1 MKNNQ
6 MKLRLA
12 ALAAV
17 SLGAFAAAPAAQA
30 AATLLIFNGNAPGVG
45 FNDPTPAAPVG
56 GNPGTTLGQQRL
68 NAFQHAASIWGA
80 TLNSATPITI
90 LATFEPLACSATGAT
105 LGSAGATT
113 IWRDFGVGSKPATWY
128 SAALAEKMTGVDMA
142 PGTADIRAR
151 FNVNLGTT
159 ACPATFFWYL
169 GLDNNHGAGLDLVTV
184 LLHEFGHGLGFQ
196 TFTSGTSGAQ
206 IPDGTNGT
214 VGYPSVWDH
223 FLLDTTVNLHWKDM
237 TNAQRVAS
245 AINTRKL
252 VWDGALVTAAAPGV
266 LAPGVPLLKVSGA
279 NAGAVTG
286 QYIVGRA
293 AFGAPLSSPG
303 VSGDIMPVTVNTAA
317 GDACVPLSATDKLAV
332 NGNIALINR
341 GVCGFV
347 VKVKN
352 AQDAGAK
359 AVIIADNAAG
369 SPPPDLGGTDPAIT
383 IPSVRITLADG
394 NLIRTALTKRS
405 RNKSGV
411 VGNLTIDGSQLN
423 GADAFGRAQVYTPN
437 PFVPGS
443 SVSHYDVGA
452 FPNVLMEPS
461 INADLTHSVVVPQDL
476 TYKLLQ
482 DTGW

>member
-1 MKNNQ
+1 MRNNK

-30 AATLLIFNGNAPGVG
+30 AATLVIVNGNAAGVG
-45 FNDPTPAAPVG
+45 FNDPTPVAPVG

-68 NAFQHAASIWGA
+68 NAFQHAANIWGA
-80 TLNSATPITI
+80 TLTSAVPINI
-90 LATFEPLACSATGAT
+90 LATFEPLTCTATGAT

-113 IWRDFGVGSKPATWY
+113 VWREVLGGKPATWY
-128 SAALAEKMTGVDMA
+128 SAALSEKMEGADLS
-142 PGTADIRAR
+142 PGLADIRAR
-151 FNVNLGTT
+151 FNVNLGSS
-159 ACPATFFWYL
+159 ACPATLFWYL
-169 GLDNNHGAGLDLVTV
+169 GLDNNHGAGIDLVTV

-196 TFTSGTSGAQ
+196 TFTNGTSGAQ
-206 IPDGTNGT
+206 ISDGTNAT
-214 VGYPSVWDH
+214 GYPSIWDH
-223 FLLDTTVNLHWKDM
+223 FLLDTTTNLHWKDM

-252 VWDGALVTAAAPGV
+252 VWDGAGVTAAAPGV
-266 LAPGVPLLKVSGA
+266 LAPGVPLLKVSGPA
-279 NAGAVTG
+279 AGMTAG
-286 QYIVGRA
+286 DYLVGRA
-293 AFGAPLSSPG
+293 AFGAALSSPG
-303 VSGDIMPVTVNTAA
+303 VSGDIMPVAVNNTT
-317 GDACVPLSATDKLAV
+317 GDACAPLSAADKLAV

-341 GVCGFV
+341 GICGFV
-347 VKVKN
+347 IKVKN

-369 SPPPDLGGTDPAIT
+369 SPPPDLGGADPTIT

-394 NLIRTALTKRS
+394 NTLRTALLKRS

-411 VGNLTIDGSQLN
+411 IGNLTIDGSQLN
-423 GADAFGRAQVYTPN
+423 GADAFGRAQLYTPN

-452 FPNVLMEPS
+452 FPNVLMEPA
-461 INADLTHSVVVPQDL
+461 INADLTHSNVPPQDL
-476 TYKLLQ
+476 TYTLLL
-482 DTGW
+482 DIGW

>member
-1 MKNNQ
+1 MKNNK
-6 MKLRLA
+6 MKLRLV
-12 ALAAV
+12 ALAAA

-30 AATLLIFNGNAPGVG
+30 AATLVITNGNAAGVG
-45 FNDPTPAAPVG
+45 FNDPTPVAPVG

-68 NAFQHAASIWGA
+68 NAFQAAANIWGA
-80 TLNSATPITI
+80 TLNSTVTINI
-90 LATFEPLACSATGAT
+90 LATFEPLTCTATGAT
-105 LGSAGATT
+105 LGSAGATE
-113 IWRDFGVGSKPATWY
+113 IWREVTGGKPGTWY
-128 SAALAEKMTGVDMA
+128 SAALSEKLEGVDLD
-142 PGTADIRAR
+142 PGFADIRAR
-151 FNVNLGTT
+151 FNVNLGT
-159 ACPATFFWYL
+159 ASCPATLFWYL
-169 GLDNNHGAGLDLVTV
+169 GLDNNHGAGIDLVTV

-196 TFTSGTSGAQ
+196 TFTSGTTGAQ

-223 FLLDTTVNLHWKDM
+223 FLFDATANLHWKDM

-252 VWDGALVTAAAPGV
+252 VWDGPLVTAASPGV
-266 LAPGVPLLKVSGA
+266 LAPGVPLLKVSGPA
-279 NAGAVTG
+279 AGTTAG
-286 QYIVGRA
+286 DHIVGRA
-293 AFGAPLSSPG
+293 AFGAALSSPG
-303 VSGDIMPVTVNTAA
+303 VSGDIMPVTVNNTV
-317 GDACVPLSATDKLAV
+317 GDACVPLSAADKLAV

-341 GVCGFV
+341 GVCGFI

-369 SPPPDLGGTDPAIT
+369 SPPPDLGGADPTIT

-394 NLIRTALTKRS
+394 NALRVALLKRS

-411 VGNLTIDGSQLN
+411 IGNLTIDGSQLN
-423 GADAFGRAQVYTPN
+423 GADAFNRVQVYTPN
-437 PFVPGS
+437 PFVSGS

-452 FPNVLMEPS
+452 FPNVLMEPA
-461 INADLTHSVVVPQDL
+461 INADLTHSVLVPQDL

-482 DTGW
+482 EIGW

>member
-1 MKNNQ
+1 MKNNK

-30 AATLLIFNGNAPGVG
+30 AATLIIVNGNAAGVG
-45 FNDPTPAAPVG
+45 FNDPTPVAAVG

-68 NAFQHAASIWGA
+68 NAFQHAANIWGA
-80 TLNSATPITI
+80 TLNSSVPINI
-90 LATFEPLACSATGAT
+90 LATFEPLTCTATGAT

-113 IWRDFGVGSKPATWY
+113 VWREVLGGKPATWY
-128 SAALAEKMTGVDMA
+128 SAALSEKLEGADLA
-142 PGTADIRAR
+142 PGVADIRAR
-151 FNVNLGTT
+151 FNVNLGTS
-159 ACPATFFWYL
+159 ACPATLFWYL
-169 GLDNNHGAGLDLVTV
+169 GLDNNHGAGIDLVTV

-206 IPDGTNGT
+206 ISDGTNAT
-214 VGYPSVWDH
+214 GYPSVWDH
-223 FLLDTTVNLHWKDM
+223 FLLDTTTNLHWKDM

-252 VWDGALVTAAAPGV
+252 VWDGAGVTAAAAGV
-266 LAPGVPLLKVSGA
+266 LAPGVPLLKVSGPA
-279 NAGAVTG
+279 AGATTG

-293 AFGAPLSSPG
+293 AFGAALSSPG
-303 VSGDIMPVTVNTAA
+303 VSGDIMPVTVNNTA
-317 GDACVPLSATDKLAV
+317 GDACAPLSAADKLAV

-341 GVCGFV
+341 GICGFV
-347 VKVKN
+347 IKVKN

-369 SPPPDLGGTDPAIT
+369 SPPPDLGGADPTIT

-394 NLIRTALTKRS
+394 NLIRTALLKRS

-411 VGNLTIDGSQLN
+411 IGNLTIDGSQLN
-423 GADAFGRAQVYTPN
+423 GADGFGRAQLYTPN
-437 PFVPGS
+437 PFVSGS

-452 FPNVLMEPS
+452 FPNVLMEPA
-461 INADLTHSVVVPQDL
+461 INADLTHSPVPPQDL
-476 TYKLLQ
+476 TYTLLL
-482 DTGW
+482 DIGW